1 MDGFDFVM
9 NINLRGTIDL
19 LRQILP
25 TMSKNKPLIPDGERG
40 VVIMVSSVAAYEGQP
55 GQLSYSA
62 SKGAIASSTIVLARD
77 LSRYGIRAM
86 TLAPG
91 AFESAMTRLM
101 APKVR
106 KSLEE
111 TSEFPK
117 RFGKPEEFAS
127 LVAEIVRNPM
137 LNGEVIRLDGGAR
150 MPSKM

>member
-1 MDGFDFVM
+1 MDGFDFVI

-25 TMSKNKPLIPDGERG
+25 TMSKNQPTEPDGERG
-40 VVIMVSSVAAYEGQP
+40 IVIMVSSVAAYEGQP
-55 GQLSYSA
+55 GQLSYTA
-62 SKGAIASSTIVLARD
+62 SKGAIASSTIVLSRD

-91 AFESAMTRLM
+91 AFESAMTKMM
-101 APKVR
+101 ATNVR
-106 KSLEE
+106 NSLIG
-111 TSEFPK
+111 TAEFPK

-127 LVAEIVRNPM
+127 LVAEIIRNPM